1 MSYCG
6 SVLKNSPFFRPDL
19 KQSLLAEFQSKSDL
33 TLKEKVNLIQSCS
46 KEPHED
52 SEAYLI
58 RIRCVVGLLTNNS
71 ISTETSEDTLPD
83 PEGIWVKL
91 LFLIGLDDME
101 HNMIIEE
108 SDTKSLHDLC
118 KVLEMPEVKS
128 VRTYQMKHEY
138 VPPPAK
144 KMKRAK
150 R

>member
-1 MSYCG
+1 MHQ
-6 SVLKNSPFFRPDL
+6 LTLQFFRPEL
-19 KQSLLAEFQSKSDL
+19 KASLLEEFQSKSDL

-52 SEAYLI
+52 SEAYLV
-58 RIRCVVGLLTNNS
+58 RIRCVVSLLTNNT
-71 ISTETSEDTLPD
+71 ISTDSMEDLPD

-101 HNMIIEE
+101 QNLIIEE
-108 SDTKSLHDLC
+108 SDTKSIPELC

-138 VPPPAK
+138 VPPPPAK
-144 KMKRAK
+144 KMKKAR